1 MLEGI
6 LPNGI
11 IYRKKM
17 AFPTPLKF
25 MFQNELKDYA
35 RILML
40 SDNTKLH
47 HAFKVERIEKLIS
60 VHNANKYDHH
70 KTESY
75 K

>member
-1 MLEGI
+1 
-6 LPNGI
+6 
-11 IYRKKM
+11 
-17 AFPTPLKF
+17 